1 MLGGLIQD
9 DIETIQRKVPVLG
22 NIPIAG
28 RLFRSDSD
36 THRKRN
42 LIVLLR
48 PTIMRDANSVAQVT
62 RRKYEGVFETELK
75 GRELDEVY
83 DGRAKKEDAQE

>member
-1 MLGGLIQD
+1 MLGS
-9 DIETIQRKVPVLG
+9 
-22 NIPIAG
+22 IPIAG

-48 PTIMRDANSVAQVT
+48 PTIMRDAQSVAQVT
-62 RRKYEGVFETELK
+62 KRKYEGVFETEIR
-75 GRELDEVY
+75 GRELEDIY
-83 DGRAKKEDAQE
+83 DGRGPAESKPQS